1 MPYYFFRAVVSV
13 EFLIL
18 IYKNFHVLG
27 KNTRK
32 TRELIFL
39 HEKSLVKL
47 DLLLITH
54 TTFGAPI
61 RLIEYGRQSGCLRG
75 T

>member
-27 KNTRK
+27 K
-32 TRELIFL
+32 
-39 HEKSLVKL
+39 
-47 DLLLITH
+47 H
-54 TTFGAPI
+54 TKNKRVNFSP
-61 RLIEYGRQSGCLRG
+61 
-75 T
+75 